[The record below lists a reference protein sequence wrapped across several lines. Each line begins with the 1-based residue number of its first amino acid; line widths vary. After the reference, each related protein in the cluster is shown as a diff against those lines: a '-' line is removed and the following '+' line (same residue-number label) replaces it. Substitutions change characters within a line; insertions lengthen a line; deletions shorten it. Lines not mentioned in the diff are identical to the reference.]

1 MFKIFFSTSV
11 ADYIKSVLLN
21 YTTRVFLGG
30 ALVSTSA
37 WLVSATT
44 LRPLTASAVAPA
56 DRSIAAAIHA
66 HASAGALE
74 AMAWVS
80 RLHSTAG
87 ILVMSAIAAA
97 WLAQR
102 GYRAVLPVLL
112 ASVPGGLL
120 LNVLVKHAVQRV
132 RPDSAY
138 ATERLTTF
146 SFPSGH
152 TAGATVLYGFL
163 VAMLWP
169 LCRSPLARAAL
180 VAAAAA
186 LVALVAA
193 SRIMLGLHYA
203 SDCAA
208 AVAEGLL
215 WLAICLATLHRAQRS

>member
-1 MFKIFFSTSV
+1 MFKIYISTPV
-11 ADYIKSVLLN
+11 AAYSKSVLLN
-21 YTTRVFLGG
+21 YTTLVILGG
-30 ALVSTSA
+30 ALLSTFAWFVSGTA
-37 WLVSATT
+37 
-44 LRPLTASAVAPA
+44 LRPLVASAAAPA
-56 DRSIAAAIHA
+56 DRAIAAAIHS
-66 HASAGALE
+66 HASAGVLE

-87 ILVMSAIAAA
+87 ILVMSALAAA
-97 WLAQR
+97 WLAHR
-102 GYRAVLPVLL
+102 GYRAALPFLL
-112 ASVPGGLL
+112 AGVPGGLL

-132 RPDSAY
+132 RPDQVY

-180 VAAAAA
+180 VAAAAT
-186 LVALVAA
+186 LVFLVAA

-203 SDCAA
+203 SDCVA

-215 WLAICLATLHRAQRS
+215 WLAICLAMLHRADRP